1 MNEDGAGRLIMDK
14 ERFSLTIERLA
25 YTLME
30 EYEPFENICF
40 VAIQPRG
47 VILAKRLVERIS
59 LEPGMNTPL
68 LGILDITFYRDDFRR
83 RDKPLEANYTDMPFI
98 IEGKRVILV
107 DDVLYTGRTT
117 QAALTALNH
126 FGRPSAVTL
135 LVMVNRR
142 FNRHLPIQSTFTGIQ
157 VDALDKA
164 YVQVTWEEESGED
177 KILLFADK
185 QEIKH

>member
-59 LEPGMNTPL
+59 LEPGMNKISLNNQPN
-68 LGILDITFYRDDFRR
+68 GIYMVKIKQLNAIKTI
-83 RDKPLEANYTDMPFI
+83 KI
-98 IEGKRVILV
+98 I
-107 DDVLYTGRTT
+107 
-117 QAALTALNH
+117 
-126 FGRPSAVTL
+126 
-135 LVMVNRR
+135 
-142 FNRHLPIQSTFTGIQ
+142 
-157 VDALDKA
+157 
-164 YVQVTWEEESGED
+164 
-177 KILLFADK
+177 K
-185 QEIKH
+185 Q